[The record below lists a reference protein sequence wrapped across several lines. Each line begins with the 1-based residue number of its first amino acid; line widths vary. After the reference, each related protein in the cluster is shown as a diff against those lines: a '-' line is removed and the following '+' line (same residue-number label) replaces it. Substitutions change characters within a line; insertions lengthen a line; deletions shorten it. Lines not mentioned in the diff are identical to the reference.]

1 MISGEPCK
9 ATESDTTQLCALLQV
24 TEAIAEHRD
33 LTGLFRDLARRL
45 PAVVQFDHIALILH
59 DPSRNM
65 MRTHLLG
72 TADAESLASELELSM
87 DESAGGWVFLTQ
99 QALVVPRLDDDPR
112 FPKVSVALRRIGV
125 ESYCLLPLTTSI
137 RKLGAIGFGRSV
149 AYGFEESE
157 IEFLQQVAR
166 QVAVAVDNVL
176 NAETARTVQGQLAR
190 ERDRL
195 RLLLEITNA
204 VVSHLELPQVFTAV
218 SQCLRTAIQHD
229 GSALVL
235 YDADHR
241 RCHIHVLDFSKD
253 EEFVEERQITPECK
267 SPTTVAITTGKPA
280 VFGKRELELLAAE
293 SDIAQR
299 LLDRGIRSF
308 CSVPLLSREKVV
320 GALNVG
326 RAREDEFSPED
337 VELLSQAAQ
346 QIAIA
351 VDNGLAYREIAEL
364 KEKLSK
370 EKVYLEGEIKTQYNF
385 EEIVGESARLKQALQ
400 QVEIVA
406 PTDSTVLILGETG
419 TGKELLARAIHNLS
433 GRRGRTFMKINCAA
447 IPTGLLESEL
457 FGHERGAFT
466 GAIAQKIGR
475 FEAADEGTLFLDE
488 VGDIPLELQSK
499 LLRVLQEQE
508 FERLGST
515 KTLRVNVRLVAAT
528 HRDLG
533 QMVAEKL
540 FRSDLYYRLH
550 VFPLAVPPLRERAED
565 IPMLVRYF
573 TQKFAR
579 QMNRHIDT
587 IPTEVLATLSRYAW
601 PGNIRELEN
610 LIERAVILSQ
620 GSELRVPLDE
630 VRSSAAALLPALATL
645 EAAEREHILRALNET
660 GWVIAGPKGAA
671 GRLGMKRTTLQSKMQ
686 KLSISR
692 PK

>member
-1 MISGEPCK
+1 
-9 ATESDTTQLCALLQV
+9 
-24 TEAIAEHRD
+24 
-33 LTGLFRDLARRL
+33 
-45 PAVVQFDHIALILH
+45 
-59 DPSRNM
+59 

-72 TADAESLASELELSM
+72 RADAESLASELELSM
-87 DESAGGWVFLTQ
+87 DESAGGRVYLTQ
-99 QALVVPRLDDDPR
+99 QSLVVPRLDEDSR
-112 FPKVSVALRRIGV
+112 FPKVSAALRRIGV
-125 ESYCLLPLTTSI
+125 ESYCLLPLTTSM

-149 AYGFEESE
+149 AYGFDESE

-176 NAETARTVQGQLAR
+176 NAETARRVQGQLAH

-204 VVSHLELPQVFTAV
+204 VVSRLELPQIFAAV
-218 SQCLRTAIQHD
+218 SQCLRGAIQHD

-235 YDADHR
+235 YDADRR
-241 RCHIHVLDFSKD
+241 RCRVHVLDFSKD
-253 EEFVEERQITPECK
+253 EEFVEEREITAECT
-267 SPTTVAITTGKPA
+267 SPTTVALTTGKPA
-280 VFGKRELELLAAE
+280 VFRRKDLESLAAG
-293 SDIAQR
+293 SDMAQR
-299 LLDRGIRSF
+299 LLDRGVHSF
-308 CSVPLLSREKVV
+308 CSVPLVSRERVL

-326 RAREDEFSPED
+326 RRSEEAFSPED

-385 EEIVGESARLKQALQ
+385 EEIIGESARLKQALQ

-433 GRRGRTFMKINCAA
+433 RRRGRTFMKINCAA

-475 FEAADEGTLFLDE
+475 FEAADQGTLFLDE

-528 HRDLG
+528 HRDLEK
-533 QMVAEKL
+533 MVAEKL
-540 FRSDLYYRLH
+540 FRNDLYYRLH
-550 VFPLAVPPLRERAED
+550 VFPLSVPPLRERAED

-579 QMNRHIDT
+579 QMNRQIDT
-587 IPTEVLATLSRYAW
+587 IPRDVLDTLSRYAW

-630 VRSSAAALLPALATL
+630 ARASATASGPAPATL
-645 EAAEREHILRALNET
+645 EAAEREHIMRALNET
-660 GWVIAGPKGAA
+660 GWVIAGPRGAA

-686 KLSISR
+686 KLGISR
-692 PK
+692 PE

>member
-1 MISGEPCK
+1 MS
-9 ATESDTTQLCALLQV
+9 
-24 TEAIAEHRD
+24 
-33 LTGLFRDLARRL
+33 
-45 PAVVQFDHIALILH
+45 
-59 DPSRNM
+59 
-65 MRTHLLG
+65 
-72 TADAESLASELELSM
+72 
-87 DESAGGWVFLTQ
+87 
-99 QALVVPRLDDDPR
+99 
-112 FPKVSVALRRIGV
+112 
-125 ESYCLLPLTTSI
+125 
-137 RKLGAIGFGRSV
+137 
-149 AYGFEESE
+149 
-157 IEFLQQVAR
+157 
-166 QVAVAVDNVL
+166 
-176 NAETARTVQGQLAR
+176 
-190 ERDRL
+190 
-195 RLLLEITNA
+195 
-204 VVSHLELPQVFTAV
+204 
-218 SQCLRTAIQHD
+218 
-229 GSALVL
+229 
-235 YDADHR
+235 
-241 RCHIHVLDFSKD
+241 
-253 EEFVEERQITPECK
+253 
-267 SPTTVAITTGKPA
+267 
-280 VFGKRELELLAAE
+280 
-293 SDIAQR
+293 
-299 LLDRGIRSF
+299 
-308 CSVPLLSREKVV
+308 
-320 GALNVG
+320 
-326 RAREDEFSPED
+326 EDEFSRED

-364 KEKLSK
+364 KETLSK

-385 EEIVGESARLKQALQ
+385 EEIVGESARLKQALR

-419 TGKELLARAIHNLS
+419 TGKELLARAIHYLS

-540 FRSDLYYRLH
+540 FRNDLYYRLH
-550 VFPLAVPPLRERAED
+550 VFPLAVPPLRERTED

-587 IPTEVLATLSRYAW
+587 IPADVLETLSRYAW

-630 VRSSAAALLPALATL
+630 VRLSAAAPLPAPATL

-660 GWVIAGPKGAA
+660 RWVIAGPKGAA

-686 KLSISR
+686 KLGISR
-692 PK
+692 P